1 MRDEVWCRWVINGC
15 KTPKILR
22 TRIKRIRVR
31 RTRLNAV
38 SRFAILLRIHD
49 EKQIEIQTKSSFWYK
64 NAAAREKNLAS
75 SYKYHRATAFCTR
88 LLFEDGFGGRVVP
101 TLSKGTIYRRFGQ
114 LIVTYTLNYIDR
126 MIIFKQAGKSEIEDL
141 LKEAREAGIEN
152 PKAAARAMFR
162 ELENELI
169 TGSKYGS
176 I

>member
-88 LLFEDGFGGRVVP
+88 LLFEDGFGERVAP
-101 TLSKGTIYRRFGQ
+101 TLSRGCLYRRFAQ
-114 LIVTYTLNYIDR
+114 LIITCTLDYMDDLIRFNNAD
-126 MIIFKQAGKSEIEDL
+126 KSRIEGV
-141 LKEAREAGIEN
+141 LKEARGAGIIN

-169 TGSKYGS
+169 TGSEYGS
-176 I
+176 K